1 MSKLK
6 VPYNILLSLELGNN
20 SGFVFVKM
28 FKSQRFITGHFRIA
42 FCLCVKTSLR
52 ASHSHGDV
60 LRPQIHF
67 HANQTGFLMKS
78 FARRL
83 VLEKRRKVT
92 QERPIREVKY
102 RRNL

>member
-1 MSKLK
+1 MSIQWFEFYPANGITLGHIVSK
-6 VPYNILLSLELGNN
+6 SLAFPFLNLF
-20 SGFVFVKM
+20 SV
-28 FKSQRFITGHFRIA
+28 GHFRIA

-102 RRNL
+102 PRNL